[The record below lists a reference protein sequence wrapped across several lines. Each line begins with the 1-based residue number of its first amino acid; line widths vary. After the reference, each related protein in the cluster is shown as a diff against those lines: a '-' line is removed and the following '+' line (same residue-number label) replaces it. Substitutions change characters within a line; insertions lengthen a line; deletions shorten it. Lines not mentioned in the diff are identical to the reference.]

1 MDRQQILEMLRGA
14 TLEPYQLGLSFRSQM
29 IQPVPERCVS
39 VPAGPVCLVVEARYL
54 NDRAVSQTL
63 GDEPAEG
70 DDPLFDDY
78 GPTVHVYGSA
88 DGIEHL
94 RFDCFAHKPHYHYVH
109 ESGESI
115 PSVASTSSPRA
126 TWSSGQSAGYASAC
140 PRCWSTAASPIWP
153 TRPAASAPRSSA
165 PSRRWRPCSERPAT
179 WSRPS
184 ASAV

>member
-1 MDRQQILEMLRGA
+1 MDRKQILEMLRGA

-109 ESGESI
+109 ESGEVNTVCRI
-115 PSVASTSSPRA
+115 DQFAEGDVVEWTIGRLRERLPEMLEHCGLPDLADQTRCQRAEILGAVEEVASLLRKARELVTAERA
-126 TWSSGQSAGYASAC
+126 
-140 PRCWSTAASPIWP
+140 
-153 TRPAASAPRSSA
+153 
-165 PSRRWRPCSERPAT
+165 
-179 WSRPS
+179 
-184 ASAV
+184 AV